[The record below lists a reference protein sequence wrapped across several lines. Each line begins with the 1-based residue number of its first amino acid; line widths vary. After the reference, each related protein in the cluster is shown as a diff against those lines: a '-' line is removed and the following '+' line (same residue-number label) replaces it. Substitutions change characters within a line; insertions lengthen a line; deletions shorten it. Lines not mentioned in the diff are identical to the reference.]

1 MEIVLCS
8 IVALLAGY
16 IIGIT
21 TGGVHIYTGNKPAAP
36 SKKNEEP
43 VYNEDYSHMLPPDV
57 QDYLLKNNGQI
68 K

>member
-1 MEIVLCS
+1 MD
-8 IVALLAGY
+8 VAICTMIALITGY
-16 IIGIT
+16 IIGLLQ
-21 TGGVHIYTGNKPAAP
+21 GGVHIYTGNKPTAP
-36 SKKNEEP
+36 TKKNEAP

>member
-1 MEIVLCS
+1 MEIAL
-8 IVALLAGY
+8 IVAILAGY
-16 IIGIT
+16 VIGLLQ
-21 TGGVHIYTGNKPAAP
+21 GGVHIYTGNKPTAH
-36 SKKNEEP
+36 KKNEEP